1 MPSDEPNPAAIPAP
15 ASARASAPASAPAS
29 ASSTDSASWARTLIH
44 TRQTVLPK
52 RLLAPGPGDAQLQ
65 ALFEAAAAAPDH
77 DQRQPWR
84 FIVVPAA
91 KRELL
96 AEVFERALLD
106 RDAAALPTQLAAAR
120 EKAHR
125 APLLMLALARL
136 DENDKEVP
144 APERWVSLGC
154 AMQNML
160 LTAHA
165 MGYGSALT
173 SGQAI
178 NSPRLRE
185 LFSLKA
191 DEAPVCFVNVG
202 TVSQSKA
209 MRLRPDPQRF
219 VSWL

>member
-1 MPSDEPNPAAIPAP
+1 MSTPTDALATPAAPA
-15 ASARASAPASAPAS
+15 ADNVAA
-29 ASSTDSASWARTLIH
+29 WALTLIH

-52 RLLAPGPGDAQLQ
+52 RLFAPGPDDAQLQ

-77 DQRQPWR
+77 EQRVPWR
-84 FIVVPAA
+84 FIVVPVA
-91 KRELL
+91 KRALL
-96 AEVFERALLD
+96 AEVF
-106 RDAAALPTQLAAAR
+106 AAALLERDPAALPQQLEMAR

-125 APLLMLALARL
+125 APLLMLSVARL
-136 DENDKEVP
+136 DEADAEVP

-154 AMQNML
+154 AIQNIL

-178 NSPRLRE
+178 TSQHMRALFALSPGE
-185 LFSLKA
+185 M
-191 DEAPVCFVNVG
+191 PVCFVNVG
-202 TVSQSKA
+202 TVTQRKA
-209 MRLRPDPQRF
+209 MHLRPEVQRF